1 MKLWAFSTLPRR
13 SRLAISGLACA
24 GFGGLWAAAQ
34 SSESFDAAF
43 RALKRNDALQFEL
56 PEPPPEAADEQ
67 SDPPTWLE
75 WLGNLI
81 EGIFQ
86 FLAPFFEYI
95 FYGLLILSVGTI
107 LYFVLREVIR
117 IRRPAPII
125 TTDAPAAQA
134 PLYAPTTDEARVLLE
149 TVDALAAKGLYAE
162 AVHTLLYRSIQDIDL
177 KRPNMIRRSLTSREI
192 AGLDILKLEARQ
204 AFSLIGRV
212 VEASYFGGQPLGEA
226 DFQKCRAAYE
236 QFAVPKAWAA

>member
-1 MKLWAFSTLPRR
+1 M
-13 SRLAISGLACA
+13 
-24 GFGGLWAAAQ
+24 AAQ
-34 SSESFDAAF
+34 SGDDFDAAF

-56 PEPPPEAADEQ
+56 PEPPPEIPEEKP
-67 SDPPTWLE
+67 DPPGWLE
-75 WLGNLI
+75 WLGNLLDA
-81 EGIFQ
+81 IFS
-86 FLAPFFEYI
+86 FLAPLLEYI
-95 FYGLLILSVGTI
+95 FYGLVALGVGII
-107 LYFVLREVIR
+107 LYYILREVIR
-117 IRRPAPII
+117 IRRPAP
-125 TTDAPAAQA
+125 TMKTEAPAART

-149 TVDALAAKGLYAE
+149 TVDALAAKGLFAE
-162 AVHTLLYRSIQDIDL
+162 AVHTLLYRSIQDIEL

-192 AGLDILKLEARQ
+192 AGLDILQIEARQ